1 MANESTATISAKRQ
15 ITLPAAM
22 VRELGLKPGGKLIIR
37 LEGDRLV
44 IVPQPESY
52 RRALGGSLRGVYG
65 EDVDAYIKEE
75 RAAWRH

>member
-1 MANESTATISAKRQ
+1 MSNEAIVTMSTKRQ

-22 VRELGLKPGGKLIIR
+22 VRELGLKPGAKVIIR

-44 IVPQPESY
+44 IIPQPDSY

-65 EDVDAYIKEE
+65 EDVDAYVREE
-75 RAAWRH
+75 RAEWRE